1 MNTGLNRTK
10 WEPYVWLLPSILLIA
25 IFVVF
30 PILIVFKLSFSEIS
44 KAGVIGGFIG
54 FDNYVEAVHLPAF
67 KTVMLNTLWWV
78 LSVVIL
84 STLLGFIIAMVLNQK
99 FHGQKIAR
107 AIMVFPWATSLV
119 IQASVWNYI
128 IKAEYGNLNNILL
141 NLGIIRQAIN
151 WRSSYQIEFVWECWV
166 GIFVTVPFVTFC
178 VLSGLQS
185 IDGSLYEAATMDGAG
200 FWHKL
205 RHITLPMVKPSL
217 TVSTVLN
224 IIYVFNSFPIVY
236 TMTKGAPAHKTDTM
250 ITYLYMRGGRIMRK
264 ITRGLA
270 LVLVGMTLSGCG
282 KNIVL
287 NEKQTGEVAE
297 YSTGLTLKYARNYTD
312 VLIYS
317 TEVPEATA
325 EPGAD
330 ENQSTPNPNEATSTD
345 NPGTE
350 GETTGAQIL
359 DDIYKV
365 KGIQF
370 SVKGV
375 DTMQTFKESANAGS
389 ALYAKKGNKLAIVSV
404 KMHNTLKKEKRVY
417 LLEKGVNYNLR
428 LKDGSTY
435 DAELSIMNSDLNFY
449 NGKVAAGKSKIGNL
463 FFQIPKKASLK
474 GAQLLVTGDNGEL
487 TVDLP

>member
-44 KAGVIGGFIG
+44 KAGVIGGFVG

-84 STLLGFIIAMVLNQK
+84 STLLGCIIARVLTQK

-128 IKAEYGNLNNILL
+128 IKAEYGNLNNVLL

-151 WRSSYQIEFVWECWV
+151 WRASYQIEFVWECWV

-205 RHITLPMVKPSL
+205 RHITLPMVRPSL

-250 ITYLYMRGGRIMRK
+250 ITYLYMLSFYERKKGPATALSVIGFLILCVCAGIYMMTVMRK
-264 ITRGLA
+264 
-270 LVLVGMTLSGCG
+270 
-282 KNIVL
+282 
-287 NEKQTGEVAE
+287 EE
-297 YSTGLTLKYARNYTD
+297 
-312 VLIYS
+312 
-317 TEVPEATA
+317 
-325 EPGAD
+325 
-330 ENQSTPNPNEATSTD
+330 
-345 NPGTE
+345 
-350 GETTGAQIL
+350 
-359 DDIYKV
+359 
-365 KGIQF
+365 
-370 SVKGV
+370 
-375 DTMQTFKESANAGS
+375 
-389 ALYAKKGNKLAIVSV
+389 
-404 KMHNTLKKEKRVY
+404 
-417 LLEKGVNYNLR
+417 
-428 LKDGSTY
+428 
-435 DAELSIMNSDLNFY
+435 EL
-449 NGKVAAGKSKIGNL
+449 
-463 FFQIPKKASLK
+463 
-474 GAQLLVTGDNGEL
+474 
-487 TVDLP
+487 